1 MPSAG
6 HVRVAIENAV
16 ATADFS
22 QTAARSNVVVLHE
35 WEKAKLH
42 SLKAANPAMKVLM
55 YKNLSAMLTAS
66 PNGNASTGVTTQE
79 AATHPEWYLLN
90 TSNAKFN
97 FWGYDYLW
105 AADIGNREYQARW
118 AANVL
123 SKLKADIWDGV
134 FIDDTNPTMRY
145 HYNPTSVKKY
155 PSDAGY
161 AAATGS
167 ALAVIGPALKTQG
180 ELVIPNF
187 GDWRNYRGTIS
198 SWLPY
203 VSGGMEE
210 QFTKWGND
218 PSTGY
223 LTGADWDSQLTALK
237 ETQAAGKY
245 SLIVSHSTA
254 KDANAARYG
263 WATTLLAGT
272 GKASFTLAENYS
284 GESWFPEYDYDLG
297 KAVGVESKLSSG
309 VHKRVF
315 ERGIVL
321 VNPTLANQ
329 PVSFGARYRGSGVAL
344 ASSTTMAPHTGL
356 ILLAEGVAPPK
367 APAVAVAP
375 PEPPA
380 PVAPAGGMELAAQ
393 PVAPSAAVATAPSAA
408 VATPPAVAKPVV
420 RQARR
425 VVVRVRCRSAKQC
438 RRVVH
443 VVLGRNAVVGRRKV
457 TVRARRSARVTVPL
471 DARGRKALAQ
481 GKRLRTLV
489 RAGR

>member
-6 HVRVAIENAV
+6 HVRVAIDNAV

-22 QTAARSNVVVLHE
+22 QTAGRSNVVVLQE

-55 YKNLSAMLTAS
+55 YKNLSAMLAAS
-66 PNGNASTGVTTQE
+66 PNGNAGTGVTTQE
-79 AATHPEWYLLN
+79 AAAHPDWYLLN
-90 TSNAKFN
+90 TSGSKFN

-105 AADIGNREYQARW
+105 AADIGNRAYQDRW
-118 AANVL
+118 AANVAA
-123 SKLKADIWDGV
+123 KLNADSWDGV
-134 FIDDTNPTMRY
+134 FVDDTNPTIRY
-145 HYNPTSVKKY
+145 HYNPSQVAKY
-155 PSDAGY
+155 PSDAAY

-167 ALAVIGPALKTQG
+167 ALSVIGPALKAQG
-180 ELVIPNF
+180 KLVIPNF
-187 GDWRNYRGTIS
+187 GDWRNYRGTVT
-198 SWLPY
+198 SWLPH

-245 SLIVSHSTA
+245 SLIVSHSTSE
-254 KDANAARYG
+254 DANAARYG

-272 GKASFTLAENYS
+272 GKASYSLAENYT
-284 GESWFPEYDYDLG
+284 GQNWFPEYDYDLG
-297 KAVGVESKLSSG
+297 KAVGVETKLSSG

-321 VNPTLANQ
+321 VNPTTGSV
-329 PVSFGARYRGSGVAL
+329 PVSFGSRYRGSGL
-344 ASSTTMAPHTGL
+344 TLRGSTTMAPHSGL
-356 ILLAEGVAPPK
+356 ILLAEGVPAPKTPATAVA
-367 APAVAVAP
+367 APAAAP
-375 PEPPA
+375 Q
-380 PVAPAGGMELAAQ
+380 PAGGMELAAQ
-393 PVAPSAAVATAPSAA
+393 PVAPSLAVATAP
-408 VATPPAVAKPVV
+408 AVAKPAV
-420 RQARR
+420 RRPPGR

-443 VVLGRNAVVGRRKV
+443 VVLGRSAVVGRRKV
-457 TVRARRSARVTVPL
+457 TVRARRSARIAVPL

-489 RAGR
+489 RASG